1 MAVVTALLDRL
12 RQVDVAAG
20 AERLVL
26 VAVLAIAALVS
37 YTHLRDVWT
46 ASGSPWADVGPLL
59 VDGLFAAAWLR
70 MRRRRREGVPVG
82 GLAWTALALAL
93 VATLLGN
100 LAAPW
105 VHGREDVLAY
115 VVAAWPALA
124 FALVWELVTGHGRA
138 PAGPGDEPD
147 PDVDEADPP
156 ARQPELVELAPGP
169 VEVEGWEAK
178 RDRLLDEGAGRPTLS
193 RELGISDYEARQLVE
208 ARRQLVASTANG
220 HQVRAP

>member
-1 MAVVTALLDRL
+1 MKALLTRL
-12 RQVDVAAG
+12 RQLDVAAG

-26 VAVLAIAALVS
+26 VAVLGIAALVS

-82 GLAWTALALAL
+82 GLAWTALGLALA
-93 VATLLGN
+93 ATLAGN

-115 VVAAWPALA
+115 VVAAWPAVA

-138 PAGPGDEPD
+138 PTDDPAEEPDAAADEP
-147 PDVDEADPP
+147 APP
-156 ARQPELVELAPGP
+156 PRQPEVEELAPAP
-169 VEVEGWEAK
+169 LDVESWEEK
-178 RDRLLDEGAGRPTLS
+178 RDRLLDEGVGRPTLS

-208 ARRQLVASTANG
+208 TRKLLVTSTANG
-220 HQVRAP
+220 HQVAGP